1 MQWGEKLRVPLKH
14 AVQQTVC
21 LFHENTHVMCVREKR
36 ERKSAA
42 GTSVPIPQK
51 MSCEASQIFNFHV
64 KYFTNEKY
72 FISVDFYLKM
82 DGY

>member
-1 MQWGEKLRVPLKH
+1 MQWGEKLHVPLKH

-36 ERKSAA
+36 ERKSA

-51 MSCEASQIFNFHV
+51 MSSETISNISVSIDIFDFNI
-64 KYFTNEKY
+64 KYFTNEK
-72 FISVDFYLKM
+72 
-82 DGY
+82 